1 MFLLGILSV
10 FQIILLPGLLFLKFF
25 KIRTDNI
32 IQTFLYSMGLS
43 LYLNYLIVC
52 LLTLMKIYTAQVG
65 YILFVVELFALFYF
79 YSREFKYIF
88 SNKTFNDYYLQVIRY
103 FRNLPSLHRTVFILS
118 IILILFFLCLIPL
131 SAGTTYYFTDA
142 LMHWT
147 RWPTSWASN
156 NFPVG
161 TTHYPQ
167 LFPTNLSLIYVFT
180 GEPTIQFF
188 PKLVMPFFFIGIL
201 LMFFD
206 LAYVGNSVVH
216 LAGLIIY
223 SGILFVFYSLLFI
236 LEVNADIPVSFFSFL
251 TFYTYLRNNEKCFE
265 IKTVL
270 LITIFAVSTA
280 NTKLAGFYILPVAFY
295 WILKIFYNN
304 HKTVTKHDVI
314 RTCIYII
321 LIFLGSI
328 FWYFIRPVE
337 MIQGLDQSVYMDAS
351 YSTRFIKAINM
362 LVYSLSLPFM
372 IIISSTL
379 LAALFTKEARYIVL
393 YIIIPAL
400 IMWAFSF
407 SADFRNLSFIIPFV
421 AYSAAYGLRF
431 IFDKVVKAKDEAIIF
446 ESTFKRKTLSQ
457 IIFVLCIL
465 IVLIII
471 GTNFFFN
478 FEIKSAY
485 FLSKYLFGSQRVIY
499 TTEIGYY
506 KYVEYYTSALRLLSV
521 FMLILFAVRKSKIKV
536 VYFLILVAVILI
548 VANFTLLNKESI
560 LQRQIHDNELVA
572 VHNLYF
578 NIYPIL
584 KSSCQSDIT
593 TNYISFCELILPAKT
608 KLEYI
613 SGISPKLIIKHN
625 LHYGNEYL
633 LLQKEKTNHD
643 TLDYITQR
651 VTAKKYLICYE
662 DPEFIFLRIES

>member
-1 MFLLGILSV
+1 M
-10 FQIILLPGLLFLKFF
+10 KF
-25 KIRTDNI
+25 
-32 IQTFLYSMGLS
+32 
-43 LYLNYLIVC
+43 
-52 LLTLMKIYTAQVG
+52 YTAPVI
-65 YILFVVELFALFYF
+65 YILFTVELLVLFYF
-79 YSREFKYIF
+79 YAREHKYII
-88 SNKTFNDYYLQVIRY
+88 SNKTFNDYYLQITRY
-103 FRNLPSLHRTVFILS
+103 ITNLPPLHKTVFILS

-131 SAGTTYYFTDA
+131 GAGTTYYFTDA

-180 GEPTIQFF
+180 GEPNIQFF

-201 LMFFD
+201 LMFID

-251 TFYTYLRNNEKCFE
+251 TFYTFIRNSNKCFE

-270 LITIFAVSTA
+270 LISIFAVSTA
-280 NTKLAGFYILPVAFY
+280 NTKLAGTYILPVASF

-304 HKTVTKHDVI
+304 RRTVSKHDVI

-328 FWYFIRPVE
+328 FWYLIRPVE
-337 MIQGLDQSVYMDAS
+337 MIKGLDQSVYMAVS
-351 YSTRFIKAINM
+351 YNTRFFNAANL
-362 LVYSLSLPFM
+362 LVYSLSLPFL
-372 IIISSTL
+372 IYISLSL
-379 LAALFTKEARYIVL
+379 LSALFTKEAKYIVL

-407 SADFRNLSFIIPFV
+407 SADFRNLSFIIPFI
-421 AYSAAYGLRF
+421 AYSSAYGLHF
-431 IFDKVVKAKDEAIIF
+431 IFGKIVKVKDETIVSK
-446 ESTFKRKTLSQ
+446 STSGVKTLSQ
-457 IIFVLCIL
+457 IIFVLCML
-465 IVLIII
+465 TVLII
-471 GTNFFFN
+471 TETDFFFN
-478 FEIKSAY
+478 FGMKTAY
-485 FLSKYLFGSQRVIY
+485 FLSKYLFGGQRVVY

-506 KYVEYYTSALRLLSV
+506 KYVEYYSSAFRLLSV
-521 FMLILFAVRKSKIKV
+521 FLLILYALRKLKIKA
-536 VYFLILVAVILI
+536 VYSLILVAVISI
-548 VANFTLLNKESI
+548 AANFTFFNKGSI
-560 LQRQIHDNELVA
+560 LQRQIHDNEMVA

-584 KSSCQSDIT
+584 KTSCQSGIIT
-593 TNYISFCELILPAKT
+593 NINSFCELILPAKT

-613 SGISPKLIIKHN
+613 SGIRPDLIIKHD
-625 LHYGNEYL
+625 LHYGKEYL
-633 LLQKEKTNHD
+633 LLQKEKTD
-643 TLDYITQR
+643 KVTLDYITQR
-651 VTAKKYLICYE
+651 VITKKYLICYE
-662 DPEFIFLRIES
+662 DPEFIFIRIVSGVMSY